1 MRANTFHITQGE
13 HMVSDQPGTVI
24 TTLLGSCVACCLW
37 DPEARVGGMNHMLLS
52 VRTTSYTHCNTAGVN
67 AMEVLINDIIKLG
80 GVRGNLKAKVFGGA
94 QMVSGLSEI
103 GISNGR
109 FVLEFLEREG
119 ITCESHSLGGVSAR
133 MLKYWPTEGRVLQK
147 IASSTPVVPEPQVL
161 EESAGNAPE
170 LF

>member
-1 MRANTFHITQGE
+1 MKAGMVHITQGE
-13 HMVSDQPGTVI
+13 HCASDQPNAVI

-52 VRTTSYTHCNTAGVN
+52 TRGAAAAQSNTAGVN

-80 GVRGNLKAKVFGGA
+80 GVRSCLKAKVFGGA

-109 FVLEFLEREG
+109 FVLEFLAREG
-119 ITCESHSLGGVSAR
+119 IACDGHSLGGTSAR
-133 MLKYWPTEGRVLQK
+133 ILRYWPTEGRVLQK
-147 IASSTPVVPEPQVL
+147 IASRERVAPEVPVASQN
-161 EESAGNAPE
+161 AGNAPE